1 MKYLYVDT
9 SSNFLYSGIVENN
22 KILAEIKEEFGQN
35 LSEVALP
42 KIVEL
47 FDKTNLKAKDINKI
61 IVVNGPGSFTG
72 IRIGITIAKVYAW
85 SLNIPITTIS
95 SLEAMAI
102 SSENEKLHIPMINA
116 RRGYVYGAIYDS
128 SYKEILKPQHIELD
142 KLMKYLNDKEDY
154 EIISNDNFDDE
165 IKRERYDPSILKIV
179 NYFKDKETIN
189 PHSVNPEY
197 LKLIIEINKN
207 NIDLINNSFIS
218 KEYILNELE
227 NNPFAKILIL
237 KENDEIV
244 AYVYYSDIYERAEIN
259 QIEVNKIH
267 RNCGKGNFLLNYMIN
282 LLKKNITLEVKE
294 DNYSAIKLYEKN
306 KFEKKAIMKGYY
318 NGIDGILYERKNE
331 KDSSN

>member
-9 SSNFLYSGIVENN
+9 SSNFLYSGIVEND

-154 EIISNDNFDDE
+154 EIISNDNLEKYFFLVDDIEGE
-165 IKRERYDPSILKIV
+165 IDSNTLIQFRGEKIQGM
-179 NYFKDKETIN
+179 N
-189 PHSVNPEY
+189 
-197 LKLIIEINKN
+197 
-207 NIDLINNSFIS
+207 
-218 KEYILNELE
+218 
-227 NNPFAKILIL
+227 
-237 KENDEIV
+237 
-244 AYVYYSDIYERAEIN
+244 RAFFVK
-259 QIEVNKIH
+259 Q
-267 RNCGKGNFLLNYMIN
+267 YMITENKELTDITKIKKYIKDDN
-282 LLKKNITLEVKE
+282 L
-294 DNYSAIKLYEKN
+294 
-306 KFEKKAIMKGYY
+306 
-318 NGIDGILYERKNE
+318 
-331 KDSSN
+331 